1 DGWHSPDGANET
13 VQSHGRSKLA
23 LIEPVSAPSFSSFR
37 KRTSQIPL
45 AIASSPVRRKP
56 VPDKPSPRA
65 VSFSYIASPSQ
76 PHDAALRTR
85 HSSVDQSLLLQET
98 ALTDVNVPPRASE
111 QQSHQDQAPDT
122 SSPGHLPPVSSFA
135 LSPPGA
141 QRRSIIDS
149 RLPLPLRYDKT
160 TAPGHHPNSSL
171 SSQTSVPASPRRGRS
186 STMSVPIH
194 APAMT
199 VQLDGIPR
207 SFTDDS
213 TESFTSSSPQRRSKS
228 PGRKLG
234 SFFGWKSSS
243 PNLEAHSPATSFS
256 DVSASPAHS
265 RNTSHIDATPT
276 NMGLT
281 PPALDFH
288 SHHRGGSQSQYF
300 DLANGH
306 PMSGSSTMNAH
317 VEELER
323 ELQQVS
329 SELAG
334 SIRREMELE
343 DEIDRFRSE
352 MPAGTSE
359 LGRRTSDYFS
369 DSGTSSLRYP
379 LVDSEAKIDELE
391 RLKRKAEQEKAQMQV
406 DYAQKLSD
414 ELKLRKSLETQIQQL
429 EEQLHHNQDGPP
441 LEGGHK
447 DERVRE
453 LEVFL
458 DETRRRLSQ
467 ERQSKDNFE
476 DLFAALKD
484 ESEKHRNERDNLRD
498 EVVPELKARVEGLEA
513 EAAEMQSLRYEN
525 AGMQQQLQA
534 LRAEVQMLQEAQ
546 DRDSGFNDDVFAPPR
561 FPKAGLSRSNS
572 LARPSSN
579 GNLRRSN
586 SLARSGSVRERS
598 ETRPRSDSTSGD
610 RHKDIEDQRDALH
623 QALKNLLRRYDNEK
637 REHAKVM
644 RKLTTDRD
652 RARTEITG
660 RTPFTREVNLVR
672 YEIGELRKRADDA
685 LEQKWQC
692 ESNIGGVKMAL
703 DRAQQETQSMREY
716 LNGRTVSGS
725 SRKSTFEGL
734 GIEIA
739 DENIELGEEDRKTM
753 IKVLRQSIALAETE
767 RDAALREAEEY
778 RHKAYMLQQSED
790 EHIDTQNDLAHQL
803 LEAAT
808 RMERLASQVQ
818 EHLQAN
824 MQLRE
829 RLSMAVGAG
838 QKTQEES
845 TALIVGMQS
854 RLKLMEDNVVAAQQ
868 MSELALVNHEE
879 EAKQI
884 DDANSPK
891 LQRLNVAGKTTASSL
906 QASPLFGVKSPRIGT
921 SSGSMAENLFEASK
935 TATLER
941 RVKELEAALVDAD
954 SEMQSV
960 VQRINSS
967 QFEIAELQGERD
979 EANRQ
984 MRRLQASISAEKQ
997 KAQALLMA

>member
-1 DGWHSPDGANET
+1 
-13 VQSHGRSKLA
+13 
-23 LIEPVSAPSFSSFR
+23 
-37 KRTSQIPL
+37 
-45 AIASSPVRRKP
+45 
-56 VPDKPSPRA
+56 
-65 VSFSYIASPSQ
+65 
-76 PHDAALRTR
+76 
-85 HSSVDQSLLLQET
+85 
-98 ALTDVNVPPRASE
+98 
-111 QQSHQDQAPDT
+111 
-122 SSPGHLPPVSSFA
+122 
-135 LSPPGA
+135 
-141 QRRSIIDS
+141 
-149 RLPLPLRYDKT
+149 
-160 TAPGHHPNSSL
+160 
-171 SSQTSVPASPRRGRS
+171 
-186 STMSVPIH
+186 MSVPLH

-207 SFTDDS
+207 SFTDES
-213 TESFTSSSPQRRSKS
+213 SESFASSSPHRRSKS

-243 PNLEAHSPATSFS
+243 PNLEPHSPATSFS

-288 SHHRGGSQSQYF
+288 SHHRDGSQSQYF
-300 DLANGH
+300 DLAN
-306 PMSGSSTMNAH
+306 PQSRFSSSTINAH
-317 VEELER
+317 VEDLER
-323 ELQQVS
+323 ELKQVS

-352 MPAGTSE
+352 MPAGSSDI
-359 LGRRTSDYFS
+359 GRRTSDYFS

-414 ELKLRKSLETQIQQL
+414 EMKLRKSLETQVQQL
-429 EEQLHHNQDGPP
+429 EGQLYQNKDGAPV
-441 LEGGHK
+441 EEGHK

-525 AGMQQQLQA
+525 TGMQQQLQA

-579 GNLRRSN
+579 SNLRRSN
-586 SLARSGSVRERS
+586 SLARSGSVREPS
-598 ETRPRSDSTSGD
+598 ETRQRSDSSSGD
-610 RHKDIEDQRDALH
+610 RHKDLEDQRDALH
-623 QALKNLLRRYDNEK
+623 QALKNLLRRYEGQK
-637 REHAKVM
+637 QEHAKTL

-652 RARTEITG
+652 RARKETTG

-739 DENIELGEEDRKTM
+739 DENVELGEEDRKTM

-778 RHKAYMLQQSED
+778 RQKAHLLQQSED
-790 EHIDTQNDLAHQL
+790 EAMDTQDDLAHQL

-808 RMERLASQVQ
+808 RMEQLASQVE

-824 MQLRE
+824 MRLRE
-829 RLSMAVGAG
+829 RLSQAVGKG
-838 QKTQEES
+838 EQSQSES

-868 MSELALVNHEE
+868 LSELALVNHEE

-891 LQRLNVAGKTTASSL
+891 LQRLNVAGKTAVSSL
-906 QASPLFGVKSPRIGT
+906 QASPLFGVKSPKIGT
-921 SSGSMAENLFEASK
+921 TSGSMAENLFEASK

-941 RVKELEAALVDAD
+941 RVKELEAALIEAD

-967 QFEIAELQGERD
+967 QFEIAELQGERYVPA
-979 EANRQ
+979 ECHVH
-984 MRRLQASISAEKQ
+984 MASK
-997 KAQALLMA
+997 LTL

>member
-1 DGWHSPDGANET
+1 
-13 VQSHGRSKLA
+13 
-23 LIEPVSAPSFSSFR
+23 
-37 KRTSQIPL
+37 
-45 AIASSPVRRKP
+45 
-56 VPDKPSPRA
+56 
-65 VSFSYIASPSQ
+65 
-76 PHDAALRTR
+76 
-85 HSSVDQSLLLQET
+85 
-98 ALTDVNVPPRASE
+98 
-111 QQSHQDQAPDT
+111 
-122 SSPGHLPPVSSFA
+122 
-135 LSPPGA
+135 
-141 QRRSIIDS
+141 
-149 RLPLPLRYDKT
+149 
-160 TAPGHHPNSSL
+160 
-171 SSQTSVPASPRRGRS
+171 
-186 STMSVPIH
+186 MSVPIH

-207 SFTDDS
+207 SFTDES
-213 TESFTSSSPQRRSKS
+213 NESFASSSPQRRSKS

-243 PNLEAHSPATSFS
+243 PNLDPHSPATSFS

-288 SHHRGGSQSQYF
+288 SHHRDGSQSQYF
-300 DLANGH
+300 DLSNVH
-306 PMSGSSTMNAH
+306 TMSGSSTIHAH

-323 ELQQVS
+323 ELKQVS

-352 MPAGTSE
+352 MPAGSSE
-359 LGRRTSDYFS
+359 IGRRTSDYFS

-379 LVDSEAKIDELE
+379 TVDSEAKIDELE
-391 RLKRKAEQEKAQMQV
+391 RLKRKAEQDKAQMQV
-406 DYAQKLSD
+406 DYAQKMSE
-414 ELKLRKSLETQIQQL
+414 ELKLRKSLETQVQQL
-429 EEQLHHNQDGPP
+429 EEQLHHSRDGAPVEQGP
-441 LEGGHK
+441 K

-498 EVVPELKARVEGLEA
+498 EVVPELKARVEGLES

-534 LRAEVQMLQEAQ
+534 LHAEVQMLQEAQ
-546 DRDSGFNDDVFAPPR
+546 DRDSGFNDDVFVPPR

-598 ETRPRSDSTSGD
+598 ETRQRSDSTSGD

-623 QALKNLLRRYDNEK
+623 QALKNLLRRYESEK
-637 REHAKVM
+637 REHAKTM

-652 RARTEITG
+652 RARQETTG

-716 LNGRTVSGS
+716 LNGRTASGS

-739 DENIELGEEDRKTM
+739 DENVELGEEDRKTM

-778 RHKAYMLQQSED
+778 RQKAYLLQQSED
-790 EHIDTQNDLAHQL
+790 EHIDTQNDLADQL

-808 RMERLASQVQ
+808 RMEQLASQVQ

-829 RLSMAVGAG
+829 RLSHAVGKG
-838 QKTQEES
+838 EQSQSES

-868 MSELALVNHEE
+868 LSELALVNHEE

-891 LQRLNVAGKTTASSL
+891 LQRLNVAGKTAASSL

-921 SSGSMAENLFEASK
+921 TTGSMAENLFEASK

-967 QFEIAELQGERD
+967 QFEIAELQGERCVPVQ
-979 EANRQ
+979 RHVH
-984 MRRLQASISAEKQ
+984 MTS
-997 KAQALLMA
+997 

>member
-1 DGWHSPDGANET
+1 M
-13 VQSHGRSKLA
+13 
-23 LIEPVSAPSFSSFR
+23 
-37 KRTSQIPL
+37 
-45 AIASSPVRRKP
+45 
-56 VPDKPSPRA
+56 PDKPSPRA
-65 VSFSYIASPSQ
+65 VSFSYIPSPSQ

-85 HSSVDQSLLLQET
+85 PSSVDHSLLLQET
-98 ALTDVNVPPRASE
+98 ALTDVTAPPRASE
-111 QQSHQDQAPDT
+111 QQSHQASDLPKDT
-122 SSPGHLPPVSSFA
+122 SSPGHLPPVSSLA
-135 LSPPGA
+135 LSPSGA

-149 RLPLPLRYDKT
+149 RLPVPLRYDKT
-160 TAPGHHPNSSL
+160 TAPGHHSNSSL
-171 SSQTSVPASPRRGRS
+171 SSQTSVPASPERGRS
-186 STMSVPIH
+186 STMSVPVH

-207 SFTDDS
+207 SFTDES
-213 TESFTSSSPQRRSKS
+213 TESFASSSSPRRSKS

-265 RNTSHIDATPT
+265 RSTSHFDATPT

-288 SHHRGGSQSQYF
+288 HHNAGSQPHYF
-300 DLANGH
+300 DMPNTH
-306 PMSGSSTMNAH
+306 PLSTSSTMNAH

-352 MPAGTSE
+352 MPTGSHE

-379 LVDSEAKIDELE
+379 LGDSEAKIDELE
-391 RLKRKAEQEKAQMQV
+391 RLKRKVEQEKAQLQV

-429 EEQLHHNQDGPP
+429 EEQMHLNKDGAPV
-441 LEGGHK
+441 EEGHK

-476 DLFAALKD
+476 DLFAALRD

-513 EAAEMQSLRYEN
+513 EASEMQSLRYEN
-525 AGMQQQLQA
+525 ASMQQQLQA
-534 LRAEVQMLQEAQ
+534 LRSEVQMLQEAQ
-546 DRDSGFNDDVFAPPR
+546 DSTNPEFSEDVFAPPR
-561 FPKAGLSRSNS
+561 WPKSGLSRSNS
-572 LARPSSN
+572 LARASSN

-598 ETRPRSDSTSGD
+598 ETRQRSDSVSGD

-623 QALKNLLRRYDNEK
+623 QALKNLLCRYEGEK
-637 REHAKVM
+637 REHAKTV
-644 RKLTTDRD
+644 RKLAADRD
-652 RARTEITG
+652 RARKETTG

-716 LNGRTVSGS
+716 LNGRTISGS

-739 DENIELGEEDRKTM
+739 DENVELGEEDRKTM

-778 RHKAYMLQQSED
+778 RQKAYMLQQSED

-808 RMERLASQVQ
+808 RMEQLASQVQ

-824 MQLRE
+824 MALRE
-829 RLSMAVGAG
+829 RLSHAVGKG
-838 QKTQEES
+838 EQSQSES

-854 RLKLMEDNVVAAQQ
+854 RLKMMEDNVVAAQQ
-868 MSELALVNHEE
+868 LSELALVDHEE

-891 LQRLNVAGKTTASSL
+891 LQRLNVTGKTAASSL
-906 QASPLFGVKSPRIGT
+906 QASPLFGAKSPRIGT
-921 SSGSMAENLFEASK
+921 TSGSMAENLFEASK

-954 SEMQSV
+954 SQMQSV

-979 EANRQ
+979 EAQRQ

>member
-1 DGWHSPDGANET
+1 M
-13 VQSHGRSKLA
+13 
-23 LIEPVSAPSFSSFR
+23 SAPI
-37 KRTSQIPL
+37 Q
-45 AIASSPVRRKP
+45 
-56 VPDKPSPRA
+56 
-65 VSFSYIASPSQ
+65 
-76 PHDAALRTR
+76 
-85 HSSVDQSLLLQET
+85 
-98 ALTDVNVPPRASE
+98 
-111 QQSHQDQAPDT
+111 
-122 SSPGHLPPVSSFA
+122 
-135 LSPPGA
+135 
-141 QRRSIIDS
+141 
-149 RLPLPLRYDKT
+149 
-160 TAPGHHPNSSL
+160 
-171 SSQTSVPASPRRGRS
+171 
-186 STMSVPIH
+186 

-207 SFTDDS
+207 SFTDES
-213 TESFTSSSPQRRSKS
+213 TESFASSSPKRRSKS

-243 PNLEAHSPATSFS
+243 PNLEAQSPATSFS

-265 RNTSHIDATPT
+265 RHTSHIDATQT

-288 SHHRGGSQSQYF
+288 SHHRAGSQPQYF
-300 DLANGH
+300 DFANH
-306 PMSGSSTMNAH
+306 HTMSTSSTINAH

-352 MPAGTSE
+352 MPAGSSE

-406 DYAQKLSD
+406 DYAQKLSE
-414 ELKLRKSLETQIQQL
+414 ELKLRKGLEAQVQQL
-429 EEQLHHNQDGPP
+429 EEQLQNNKDGVPA
-441 LEGGHK
+441 EEGHK

-484 ESEKHRNERDNLRD
+484 ESVKHRNERDNLRD

-525 AGMQQQLQA
+525 ASMQQQLQA
-534 LRAEVQMLQEAQ
+534 LRAEVSMLQEAQ

-598 ETRPRSDSTSGD
+598 ETRQRSDSISGD
-610 RHKDIEDQRDALH
+610 RHKDLEDQRDALH
-623 QALKNLLRRYDNEK
+623 QALKNLLRRYESEK
-637 REHAKVM
+637 REHAKIM
-644 RKLTTDRD
+644 RKLTIDRD
-652 RARTEITG
+652 RARKENTG

-716 LNGRTVSGS
+716 LNGRTMSGS
-725 SRKSTFEGL
+725 PRKSTFEGL
-734 GIEIA
+734 GIDIA
-739 DENIELGEEDRKTM
+739 DENVELGEEDRKTM

-778 RHKAYMLQQSED
+778 RQKAYMLQQSED
-790 EHIDTQNDLAHQL
+790 EHIDTQNNLAHQL

-808 RMERLASQVQ
+808 RMEQLASQVE

-824 MQLRE
+824 MQLRK
-829 RLSMAVGAG
+829 RLSQAVGKG
-838 QKTQEES
+838 EQSQSES

-854 RLKLMEDNVVAAQQ
+854 RLKLMEDNVVAAQHA
-868 MSELALVNHEE
+868 SELALGNHEE

-884 DDANSPK
+884 EDANSPK
-891 LQRLNVAGKTTASSL
+891 LQRLNVTGKIAASSL
-906 QASPLFGVKSPRIGT
+906 QASPLFAVKSPKIGT
-921 SSGSMAENLFEASK
+921 TNENMAENLFDVSK
-935 TATLER
+935 TAMLES
-941 RVKELEAALVDAD
+941 RVKELEAALVEAD

-967 QFEIAELQGERD
+967 QFEIAELQSERD

-984 MRRLQASISAEKQ
+984 MRRLQATISAEKQ

>member
-1 DGWHSPDGANET
+1 
-13 VQSHGRSKLA
+13 
-23 LIEPVSAPSFSSFR
+23 
-37 KRTSQIPL
+37 
-45 AIASSPVRRKP
+45 
-56 VPDKPSPRA
+56 
-65 VSFSYIASPSQ
+65 
-76 PHDAALRTR
+76 
-85 HSSVDQSLLLQET
+85 
-98 ALTDVNVPPRASE
+98 
-111 QQSHQDQAPDT
+111 
-122 SSPGHLPPVSSFA
+122 
-135 LSPPGA
+135 
-141 QRRSIIDS
+141 
-149 RLPLPLRYDKT
+149 
-160 TAPGHHPNSSL
+160 
-171 SSQTSVPASPRRGRS
+171 
-186 STMSVPIH
+186 
-194 APAMT
+194 
-199 VQLDGIPR
+199 
-207 SFTDDS
+207 
-213 TESFTSSSPQRRSKS
+213 KS

-243 PNLEAHSPATSFS
+243 PNLDPHSPATSFS

-288 SHHRGGSQSQYF
+288 SHHRDGSQPQYF
-300 DLANGH
+300 DLSHAH
-306 PMSGSSTMNAH
+306 TMSGSSTINAH

-323 ELQQVS
+323 ELKQVS

-352 MPAGTSE
+352 MPAGTSDI
-359 LGRRTSDYFS
+359 GRRTSDYFS

-379 LVDSEAKIDELE
+379 TVDSEAKIDELE

-414 ELKLRKSLETQIQQL
+414 ELKLRKSLETQVQQL
-429 EEQLHHNQDGPP
+429 EEQLHHTKDGAPVETGP
-441 LEGGHK
+441 K

-498 EVVPELKARVEGLEA
+498 EVVPELKARVEGLES

-598 ETRPRSDSTSGD
+598 ETRQRSDSTSGD

-623 QALKNLLRRYDNEK
+623 QALKNLLRRYESEK
-637 REHAKVM
+637 REHAKTM
-644 RKLTTDRD
+644 RKLATDRD
-652 RARTEITG
+652 RARQETTG

-716 LNGRTVSGS
+716 LNGRAVSGS

-739 DENIELGEEDRKTM
+739 DENVELGEEDRKTM

-778 RHKAYMLQQSED
+778 RQKAYLLQQSED
-790 EHIDTQNDLAHQL
+790 EHIDTQNDLADQL

-808 RMERLASQVQ
+808 RMEQLASQVQ

-829 RLSMAVGAG
+829 RLSHAVGKG
-838 QKTQEES
+838 EQSQSES

-868 MSELALVNHEE
+868 LSELALVNHEE

-891 LQRLNVAGKTTASSL
+891 LQRLNVAGKTAASSL

-921 SSGSMAENLFEASK
+921 TSGSMAENLFEASK

-967 QFEIAELQGERD
+967 QFEIAELQGER
-979 EANRQ
+979 
-984 MRRLQASISAEKQ
+984 
-997 KAQALLMA
+997 

>member
-1 DGWHSPDGANET
+1 
-13 VQSHGRSKLA
+13 
-23 LIEPVSAPSFSSFR
+23 
-37 KRTSQIPL
+37 
-45 AIASSPVRRKP
+45 
-56 VPDKPSPRA
+56 
-65 VSFSYIASPSQ
+65 
-76 PHDAALRTR
+76 
-85 HSSVDQSLLLQET
+85 
-98 ALTDVNVPPRASE
+98 
-111 QQSHQDQAPDT
+111 
-122 SSPGHLPPVSSFA
+122 
-135 LSPPGA
+135 
-141 QRRSIIDS
+141 
-149 RLPLPLRYDKT
+149 
-160 TAPGHHPNSSL
+160 
-171 SSQTSVPASPRRGRS
+171 
-186 STMSVPIH
+186 
-194 APAMT
+194 
-199 VQLDGIPR
+199 
-207 SFTDDS
+207 
-213 TESFTSSSPQRRSKS
+213 
-228 PGRKLG
+228 
-234 SFFGWKSSS
+234 
-243 PNLEAHSPATSFS
+243 
-256 DVSASPAHS
+256 
-265 RNTSHIDATPT
+265 
-276 NMGLT
+276 MGLT

-288 SHHRGGSQSQYF
+288 SHHRDGSQSQYF
-300 DLANGH
+300 DLDNTHAR
-306 PMSGSSTMNAH
+306 SGSSTINAH

-352 MPAGTSE
+352 MPAGSSDI
-359 LGRRTSDYFS
+359 GRRTSDYFS

-414 ELKLRKSLETQIQQL
+414 ELKLRKSLETQVQQL
-429 EEQLHHNQDGPP
+429 EEQLYHNKDGAPD
-441 LEGGHK
+441 EEGHK

-484 ESEKHRNERDNLRD
+484 ESQKHRNERDNLRD

-513 EAAEMQSLRYEN
+513 EAAEMQALRYEN

-534 LRAEVQMLQEAQ
+534 LRAEVHMLQEAQ
-546 DRDSGFNDDVFAPPR
+546 DRDSGINDDVFAPPR

-579 GNLRRSN
+579 SNLRRSN
-586 SLARSGSVRERS
+586 SLARSGSVREPS
-598 ETRPRSDSTSGD
+598 ETRQRSDSSSGD
-610 RHKDIEDQRDALH
+610 RHKDLEDQRDALH
-623 QALKNLLRRYDNEK
+623 QALKNLLRRYEGQK
-637 REHAKVM
+637 LEHAKTL

-652 RARTEITG
+652 RARQQTTG

-725 SRKSTFEGL
+725 PRKSTFEGL

-739 DENIELGEEDRKTM
+739 DENVELGEEDRKTM

-778 RHKAYMLQQSED
+778 RQKAYLLQQSED
-790 EHIDTQNDLAHQL
+790 EAIDTQNDLAYQL

-808 RMERLASQVQ
+808 RMEQLASQVQ

-824 MQLRE
+824 MRLRE
-829 RLSMAVGAG
+829 RLSQAVGKG
-838 QKTQEES
+838 EQSQSES

-868 MSELALVNHEE
+868 LSELALVNHEE

-891 LQRLNVAGKTTASSL
+891 LQRLNVTGKTAASSL

-921 SSGSMAENLFEASK
+921 TSGSMAENLFEASK

-941 RVKELEAALVDAD
+941 RVKELEAALVEAD

-967 QFEIAELQGERD
+967 QFEIAELQGERYVPT
-979 EANRQ
+979 E
-984 MRRLQASISAEKQ
+984 
-997 KAQALLMA
+997 

>member
-1 DGWHSPDGANET
+1 MNEVVWHSPEGANET
-13 VQSHGRSKLA
+13 QQSHGRSKLRESS
-23 LIEPVSAPSFSSFR
+23 LIEPVSAVPSFSSFK
-37 KRTSQIPL
+37 KRTSQIPI
-45 AIASSPVRRKP
+45 AIEKTP
-56 VPDKPSPRA
+56 VPDKASARA
-65 VSFSYIASPSQ
+65 GHFSYIPSPSQ

-85 HSSVDQSLLLQET
+85 ASSVDQSLLLQET
-98 ALTDVNVPPRASE
+98 ALADVNATPRASE
-111 QQSHQDQAPDT
+111 QQSQRTQAPVVPKDT
-122 SSPGHLPPVSSFA
+122 SSPDHLPPVSSLA
-135 LSPPGA
+135 LSPSGA

-149 RLPLPLRYDKT
+149 RLPVPLRYDKT
-160 TAPGHHPNSSL
+160 TAPGHNTNPSL
-171 SSQTSVPASPRRGRS
+171 SSQTLVLASSRRGRS
-186 STMSVPIH
+186 STMSAPMH

-207 SFTDDS
+207 SFTDES
-213 TESFTSSSPQRRSKS
+213 NESFPSSSSPRRSKS

-288 SHHRGGSQSQYF
+288 HHHHAGSQSQYF
-300 DLANGH
+300 EL
-306 PMSGSSTMNAH
+306 PSSLPLSSSSTMNAH

-334 SIRREMELE
+334 SIRREMDLE

-352 MPAGTSE
+352 MPAGSSE

-379 LVDSEAKIDELE
+379 LGDSEAKIDELE

-406 DYAQKLSD
+406 DYAQKLAD
-414 ELKLRKSLETQIQQL
+414 ELKLRKSLEAQVQQL
-429 EEQLHHNQDGPP
+429 EEQLHDNRNGSPIEEGP
-441 LEGGHK
+441 K

-525 AGMQQQLQA
+525 TGMQQQLQS

-546 DRDSGFNDDVFAPPR
+546 DSTNPDFNEDVFAPPR
-561 FPKAGLSRSNS
+561 WPKAGLSRSNS

-598 ETRPRSDSTSGD
+598 ETRQRSDSSSGD

-623 QALKNLLRRYDNEK
+623 QALKNLLRRYEGER
-637 REHAKVM
+637 REHAKTM
-644 RKLTTDRD
+644 RKLATDRD
-652 RARTEITG
+652 RARKETTG

-716 LNGRTVSGS
+716 LNGRTISGS

-734 GIEIA
+734 GIEMA
-739 DENIELGEEDRKTM
+739 EDNVELGEEDRKTM

-778 RHKAYMLQQSED
+778 RQKAYMLQQSDD
-790 EHIDTQNDLAHQL
+790 EHMDTQDGLAHQL

-808 RMERLASQVQ
+808 RMEKLASQVQ

-824 MQLRE
+824 LQLRE
-829 RLSMAVGAG
+829 RLGQAVGKG
-838 QKTQEES
+838 EQSQSES

-868 MSELALVNHEE
+868 LSELALVNHEE

-891 LQRLNVAGKTTASSL
+891 LQRLNVSGKTAASSV
-906 QASPLFGVKSPRIGT
+906 QASPLFGVKSPKIGT
-921 SSGSMAENLFEASK
+921 SSGGMAENLFEASK

-941 RVKELEAALVDAD
+941 RVKELEAALVEAD

-967 QFEIAELQGERD
+967 QYEIAELQGERCV
-979 EANRQ
+979 
-984 MRRLQASISAEKQ
+984 
-997 KAQALLMA
+997 LLM